1 MLEWQVVMRILLLI
15 AVVFAFLSSSASSA
29 LAENEFDFVWRK

>member
-15 AVVFAFLSSSASSA
+15 AVVFAYLSSLASSA
-29 LAENEFDFVWRK
+29 LAENEFDVWRK

>member
-15 AVVFAFLSSSASSA
+15 AVVFAFLSSAASGV
-29 LAENEFDFVWRK
+29 ENGFFDFLRK